1 MWNQYEEAV
10 CVKLNFRCQ
19 LCSERSGLSLTNSFK
34 LRFIAERASCKRST
48 YTPARACSNI
58 QSNRTHASKHL
69 SALTVAETCSQPLN
83 SWQNSSARDAHLHGV
98 PMPRSHAPRAGRTW
112 SPTWLPGFRADGG
125 EVRTLNWFSL
135 FRGAPLLTSY
145 QYHPK
150 SKTSNGILQL
160 VPEAT
165 GKATS
170 SSNVCVSLET
180 INCSSMECTLQPR
193 HFRNG

>member
-69 SALTVAETCSQPLN
+69 SALTVAETCSQPLD
-83 SWQNSSARDAHLHGV
+83 SSGGKILPLVTHTLHGI
-98 PMPRSHAPRAGRTW
+98 PMQPSHAPRAGRTW
-112 SPTWLPGFRADGG
+112 SPTWLPGFR
-125 EVRTLNWFSL
+125 RRS
-135 FRGAPLLTSY
+135 P
-145 QYHPK
+145 
-150 SKTSNGILQL
+150 
-160 VPEAT
+160 
-165 GKATS
+165 
-170 SSNVCVSLET
+170 NVK
-180 INCSSMECTLQPR
+180 
-193 HFRNG
+193 